1 MVAAT
6 GHSWNTPTYT
16 WSEDYSSVTAT
27 RTCKNGNH
35 PETESVTTSRK
46 LVKAPTEKEAGSYQM
61 ISSAFENTAFEIQT
75 QTDLSIP
82 ALASMSVLTLPSNL
96 KTIETGAFEGIAA
109 EAIIIPD
116 GCTAIASKAF
126 INCKNLLYV
135 RIPEG
140 ITIPDDAFD
149 GCPNVMIDQK

>member
-1 MVAAT
+1 MERHVLPLIHLPILWLRMSRP
-6 GHSWNTPTYT
+6 GWRGSL
-16 WSEDYSSVTAT
+16 
-27 RTCKNGNH
+27 CGGNRA
-35 PETESVTTSRK
+35 ERRGICGSAS
-46 LVKAPTEKEAGSYQM
+46 LAP
-61 ISSAFENTAFEIQT
+61 
-75 QTDLSIP
+75 
-82 ALASMSVLTLPSNL
+82 PSHL
-96 KTIETGAFEGIAA
+96 KTIETGALEGIAA

-135 RIPEG
+135 RIPAG